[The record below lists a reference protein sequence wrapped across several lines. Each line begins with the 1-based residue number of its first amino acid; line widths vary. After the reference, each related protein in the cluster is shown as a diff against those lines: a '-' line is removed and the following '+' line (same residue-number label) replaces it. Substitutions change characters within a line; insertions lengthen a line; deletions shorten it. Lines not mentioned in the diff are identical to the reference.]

1 MGMVVFQKN
10 FIHGT
15 EMEFYRI
22 VMCGEVLVFFWLLKI
37 FFLMWTNLQ
46 VFLEFV
52 TISLLFFMC
61 WSQSMW
67 DPWPETELTPHA
79 LEAEALTT
87 GPPGK
92 LVLLAFKNSL
102 KNI

>member
-1 MGMVVFQKN
+1 
-10 FIHGT
+10 
-15 EMEFYRI
+15 MEFYTI
-22 VMCGEVLVFFWLLKI
+22 VICGEVLVFFWLLKI
-37 FFLMWTNLQ
+37 FFNVDQ
-46 VFLEFV
+46 FA
-52 TISLLFFMC
+52 SLLFFMC

-87 GPPGK
+87 RPPGK
-92 LVLLAFKNSL
+92 LVLLALKNSL